1 VHCLPGMELMCVC
14 DTVTDTDCACVCARA
29 ARVCVRLFMCVCVC
43 VCASVCVP
51 VCVCQCVRAF
61 AGAHFAP
68 AHECHVYGSVC
79 VYECCDSRVLTID
92 SIRERERG
100 GELEP
105 RPTWRNVWVY
115 DVQRRR
121 EPEGGRHCVCVS
133 RVECLSLRHRGPAPC
148 GADQR
153 APEGRP

>member
-1 VHCLPGMELMCVC
+1 MC

-105 RPTWRNVWVY
+105 RPIGGMCGCTTY
-115 DVQRRR
+115 R
-121 EPEGGRHCVCVS
+121 EGENPREDGTVCVCHESSVY
-133 RVECLSLRHRGPAPC
+133 L
-148 GADQR
+148 
-153 APEGRP
+153 